1 MDLTLGPEQ
10 EAIRDTIR
18 GVLTDSQPSARVREV
33 MSAEPPVDAGL
44 WQEAAG
50 LGWFGLA
57 LPEEQGGAGYGVVE
71 AALLFQEI
79 GRGVVPGP
87 WLGTVLA
94 ARALAAAP
102 GGRGPLAQLLAG
114 SVRVGVIDD
123 PADRLGRDAHVE
135 GEARAV
141 LDVGV
146 ADAWLVLGSERARY
160 VAPSPT
166 AVRVRGGCSIDP
178 TRRIGSVVFAA
189 AEAAARGGDARP
201 PRGEAGP
208 RHRRL
213 EAATLV
219 AAEALGVAER
229 TLELS
234 VEYAKVRRQFGKPIG
249 AFQAIKHRCADMAVR
264 AEVAR
269 AMVTYAAVALD
280 EAEEGAA
287 RHVAMAKALAGG
299 AAVTNATDNIQNHGG
314 MGYTWESDAHLYL
327 KRARLLEHCF
337 GTRTAHLDALAA
349 PWRGAP

>member
-10 EAIRDTIR
+10 EAIRDAIR
-18 GVLTDSQPSARVREV
+18 GVLADRQSSARVRDV
-33 MSAEPPVDAGL
+33 MVMEPPVDTGL
-44 WQEAAG
+44 WQGAAG

-57 LPEEQGGAGYGVVE
+57 LPEVQGGSGYGVME

-79 GRGVVPGP
+79 GRAVVPGP

-94 ARALAAAP
+94 ARALAGVPA
-102 GGRGPLAQLLAG
+102 RRDPLARLLAG
-114 SVRVGVIDD
+114 EVRVGVIDD
-123 PADRLGRDAHVE
+123 PADALGRGTHVD

-141 LDVGV
+141 LDAGT
-146 ADAWLVLGSERARY
+146 ADAWLVLGAERVRY
-160 VAPSPT
+160 VAGEPGT
-166 AVRVRGGCSIDP
+166 VRVRSGCSMDP

-189 AEAAARGGDARP
+189 AEAAAIGGDAQR
-201 PRGEAGP
+201 
-208 RHRRL
+208 RRL
-213 EAATLV
+213 EGATLV

-234 VEYAKVRRQFGKPIG
+234 VDYAKVRRQFGKPIG
-249 AFQAIKHRCADMAVR
+249 TFQAIKHRCADMAVR

-280 EAEEGAA
+280 EGEAGAA

-299 AAVTNATDNIQNHGG
+299 AAVANATDNIQNHGG

-349 PWRGAP
+349 PWRDAR